1 MIYKVC
7 FFCVFLASMLT
18 GHSYDS
24 LKIQQRA
31 DSLLIIHEVE
41 SGETVYSLAQRYHVT
56 ADELI
61 RQNGF
66 KGNALDIGQVLE
78 IYYEK
83 EAWQDSLILS
93 GPQEERHEVALGE
106 TLYAIAKKYNLSLD
120 TLRKMNLL
128 TADELSVGQY
138 LLIKKAPVVNDV
150 KEPSIPALKEEVKIV
165 DTSSD
170 SRSIIKTDAEVEPK
184 SYIYYVQ
191 NGENIEDI
199 AVKFNTSKDQIKFYN
214 NFKSYRVKTGQK
226 IIFPGAIVNDSTMIR
241 ISKVPNYTSSKYGS
255 KLLVNEV
262 GGVKKYTEE
271 GLVMK
276 IDSELNTPKYLA
288 LHRTLNIGA
297 IFEVINLMNNKN
309 AYVRVVGRLPNT
321 GLNQNVMLRLTK
333 SVFQNLGIL
342 DQQVRMKMVY
352 YK

>member
-24 LKIQQRA
+24 LNIQQRA
-31 DSLLIIHEVE
+31 DSLLIIHQVE

-61 RQNGF
+61 RQNGL

-78 IYYEK
+78 IYFEK

-93 GPQEERHEVALGE
+93 GSQEGRHIVVLGE

-128 TADELSVGQY
+128 TSDELSLGQN
-138 LLIKKAPVVNDV
+138 LLIKKTPAVNDV
-150 KEPSIPALKEEVKIV
+150 KEPSSAVLKEEVKFV

-170 SRSIIKTDAEVEPK
+170 SISMIKTDAEVEPK
-184 SYIYYVQ
+184 AYIYYVQ
-191 NGENIEDI
+191 NGENMEEI
-199 AVKFNTSKDQIKFYN
+199 AVKFNTSIDQIKVYN
-214 NFKSYRVKTGQK
+214 NFNNYRVKTGQK
-226 IIFPGAIVNDSTMIR
+226 IILPGTIVDDSTMTR
-241 ISKVPNYTSSKYGS
+241 ISKVPDYISSKYGS
-255 KLLVNEV
+255 KLLVSEI

-276 IDSELNTPKYLA
+276 IDSELNMPKYLA
-288 LHRTLNIGA
+288 LHRNLSIGT

-321 GLNQNVMLRLTK
+321 GLNQNVMLRLSK
-333 SVFQNLGIL
+333 SVFQDLGVL

>member
-7 FFCVFLASMLT
+7 FFCVFLVSMLT

-24 LKIQQRA
+24 LNIQQRA

-56 ADELI
+56 ADEFI
-61 RQNGF
+61 RQNGL

-93 GPQEERHEVALGE
+93 GPPNGQHEVALGE
-106 TLYAIAKKYNLSLD
+106 TLYAITKKYNLSLEV
-120 TLRKMNLL
+120 LRKINALS
-128 TADELSVGQY
+128 TDELAVGQY
-138 LLIKKAPVVNDV
+138 LVISDSSGISAS
-150 KEPSIPALKEEVKIV
+150 KESFSETSKEEAKVNNNL
-165 DTSSD
+165 SD
-170 SRSIIKTDAEVEPK
+170 STDMIEIDDVVEPQP
-184 SYIYYVQ
+184 YIYYVQ
-191 NGENIEDI
+191 NGENLEEI
-199 AVKFNTSKDQIKFYN
+199 ATKFNTTRDQIKFYN
-214 NFKSYRVKTGQK
+214 NLKSYRVKTGQK
-226 IIFPGAIVNDSTMIR
+226 IIFPGSIVNDSTMIR
-241 ISKVPNYTSSKYGS
+241 ISKVPNYVSTQYGS
-255 KLLVNEV
+255 KQLIKEV

-271 GLVMK
+271 GLVLK
-276 IDSELNTPKYLA
+276 IDSELNTPKFLA
-288 LHRTLNIGA
+288 LHRTLSIGT

-333 SVFQNLGIL
+333 SVFQDLGVL
-342 DQQVRMKMVY
+342 NQQVRMKMVY